1 VNPRPGANLDVFDGA
16 NPTGLFGL
24 HVGACEGR
32 LPERW
37 TPPAQATAMSVL
49 YAERPLRV
57 PRRPSWPAW
66 VADRPAPGARIEAG
80 APICT
85 VLAAAPSRAAVRDA
99 IAARTA
105 HVFSQLRDAEDSA
118 MFAAAEETSHHA
130 P

>member
-1 VNPRPGANLDVFDGA
+1 VRGPPARALDAAAAGDGD
-16 NPTGLFGL
+16 
-24 HVGACEGR
+24 VGALCRAADAG
-32 LPERW
+32 
-37 TPPAQATAMSVL
+37 AAAGIM
-49 YAERPLRV
+49 
-57 PRRPSWPAW
+57 PAW

-85 VLAAAPSRAAVRDA
+85 VLAAAPSRAAVRKA

-105 HVFSQLRDAEDSA
+105 HVFSQLLDGEGSA